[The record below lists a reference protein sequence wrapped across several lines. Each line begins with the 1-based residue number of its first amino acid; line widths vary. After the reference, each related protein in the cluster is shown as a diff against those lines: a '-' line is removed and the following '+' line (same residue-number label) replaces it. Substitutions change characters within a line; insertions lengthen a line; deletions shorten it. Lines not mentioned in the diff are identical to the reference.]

1 MCCEGHVTEYV
12 RTLDPQ
18 TSSKN
23 RKILLFMDFYAA
35 NPKDK
40 LLKKYASCVLAP
52 KLHQQ
57 YSRTSTDNNQTIQTL
72 LP

>member
-1 MCCEGHVTEYV
+1 MGYEGHVTEYL
-12 RTLDPQ
+12 RALDPQ
-18 TSSKN
+18 LSYKN

-35 NPKDK
+35 NSKDR

-57 YSRTSTDNNQTIQTL
+57 YPTGNNQTIQTL

>member
-1 MCCEGHVTEYV
+1 
-12 RTLDPQ
+12 
-18 TSSKN
+18 
-23 RKILLFMDFYAA
+23 MDFHAA

-40 LLKKYASCVLAP
+40 LLKKYPSCVLAP

-57 YSRTSTDNNQTIQTL
+57 YPTGNNQTIQTL